1 MFIKLLP
8 KPESMDLMAGTREVR
23 LETIPV
29 EERGLLKV
37 RQRGFG
43 YLVPGESYRKVGSAN
58 FYACIGVY
66 VAGDGMQALVHTDN
80 NFFGYWFQ
88 THQFLSYLQ
97 GRGLLDKPRR
107 TVVVR
112 SGVAREDCME
122 QVLAALKIRG
132 HSDIELVECELGGGV
147 VANNGGE
154 IALLNREARDLGS
167 ESAPNAG
174 LVCENTERVTMGLM
188 DEIFPGV
195 RRVEYHDRGDCFK
208 WYMVRVPVVN
218 GSDPAVFGR
227 IGRGGVKTELRERGE
242 NRWVEVSGEVY
253 MENGIYAGNG
263 ILHVDDV
270 NTAVVEVVKVL

>member
-1 MFIKLLP
+1 
-8 KPESMDLMAGTREVR
+8 MDLLAGTRIVE
-23 LETIPV
+23 LETVPV

-43 YLVPGESYRKVGSAN
+43 YLPHEDYRKIGSAN
-58 FYACIGVY
+58 FHGCIGVY
-66 VAGDGMQALVHTDN
+66 VAGNGVQALAHTDN

-97 GRGLLDKPRR
+97 GRGLLDRVER

-112 SGVAREDCME
+112 SDVAREDRVE
-122 QVLAALKIRG
+122 QVLAALKVRG
-132 HSDIELVECELGGGV
+132 HSNIELVECELGGGV
-147 VANNGGE
+147 VANNEGE

-167 ESAPNAG
+167 GPIPNAG
-174 LVCENTERVTMGLM
+174 LVCENTESVTMGLM

-218 GSDPAVFGR
+218 GFDPAVFGR
-227 IGRGGVKTELRERGE
+227 ISRGRVKTELRERDE
-242 NRWVEVSGEVY
+242 KRWVEVSGEVY
-253 MENGIYAGNG
+253 VGNG
-263 ILHVDDV
+263 ILHADGV
-270 NTAVVEVVKVL
+270 NGAVVEVVKAL